1 MASTSFLY
9 VECDVPDG
17 MTLTQWRR
25 DRIAQNERSSGWRP
39 FRRHSPSGQSA
50 AGGR

>member
-9 VECDVPDG
+9 VEIDVPDG

-25 DRIAQNERSSGWRP
+25 DRVVKSERRSARRL
-39 FRRHSPSGQSA
+39 FRRPAVRHA
-50 AGGR
+50 V